1 MYAKNLLG
9 KIQSL
14 IDLDKDYKIVIDIF
28 YEEYNSEL
36 TMIYFLKKTKI
47 NKDKLYD
54 IFHELVKRDVI
65 GFNEYTRCPNCMSM
79 QRVNSKSDLSLCKRC
94 RIKYFNDY
102 NIEKFYLKDF
112 TYEEKDY

>member
-28 YEEYNSEL
+28 YE
-36 TMIYFLKKTKI
+36 
-47 NKDKLYD
+47 
-54 IFHELVKRDVI
+54 LVQRDVI

-79 QRVNSKSDLSLCKRC
+79 QRVNLKSDLSLCKRC
-94 RIKYFNDY
+94 RINYFNDY

-112 TYEEKDY
+112 TYEEKNY